1 MSKLKQKDVFLNS
14 EGDKWFYRN
23 KESLENN
30 SLENDYL
37 FKEIVSVFPEIET
50 EINILE
56 IGCGN
61 GKRLK
66 ELQKRG
72 FTVTGIDPSS
82 AAIEDAKKNG
92 VNALVGT
99 ADELKF
105 QKKSFNVIIFG
116 FCLYLCDRED
126 LFQIASEANRVL
138 NDNGHIFILD
148 FYSKREISNNYHHL
162 EGIKS
167 YKMDYR
173 KLFEWHPNY
182 LLIKHNVG
190 SHQGF
195 RPTNDE
201 NEWVAISVFQKL

>member
-1 MSKLKQKDVFLNS
+1 MNKLKQKDVFLNS

-37 FKEIVSVFPEIET
+37 FKEIVSVFPEIEP

-105 QKKSFNVIIFG
+105 QKNSFDVIIFG

-148 FYSKREISNNYHHL
+148 FYSKREIANNYHHL

-182 LLIKHNVG
+182 LLIKHTVG
-190 SHQGF
+190 SHHGF